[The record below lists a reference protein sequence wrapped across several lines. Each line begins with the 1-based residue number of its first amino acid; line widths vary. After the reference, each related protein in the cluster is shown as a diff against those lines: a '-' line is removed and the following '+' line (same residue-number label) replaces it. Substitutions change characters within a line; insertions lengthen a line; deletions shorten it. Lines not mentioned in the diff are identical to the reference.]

1 MTKLKGEKNAE
12 GNFFRCNALLGLHYE
27 NAIKAVAQIR
37 AGEWIPKY
45 NDLSRSHL
53 CASRGDLRL
62 WIGNGPW
69 YCDIDTGYDAGCFG
83 FAWRHYVWW
92 AAARKLKRDSDLA
105 MMKEIRRVPI
115 L

>member
-1 MTKLKGEKNAE
+1 MNQGKKNPQDMKT
-12 GNFFRCNALLGLHYE
+12 CNALLGQEYR
-27 NAIKAVAQIR
+27 NAKKAVAQIQ
-37 AGEWIPKY
+37 AGEWVPKY
-45 NDLSRSHL
+45 NELSRSHL
-53 CASRGDLRL
+53 YAIRGDLRL

-69 YCDIDTGYDAGCFG
+69 YCDIDTGYFG

-92 AAARKLKRDSDLA
+92 AAARKIKRDSDFA